1 MHVYL
6 IIQMVNKYF
15 KYDLANGVTLGDPFA
30 SWLCFAL
37 LGYKHQ
43 IFQMTSTIYV
53 NAYLE
58 H

>member
-1 MHVYL
+1 
-6 IIQMVNKYF
+6 MVNKYF